1 VVESSRLWQSEIL
14 EVRWLAS
21 LHGRKS
27 PSLLYFQISTRDTM
41 LISFQ
46 NYGYYYKQ
54 QTEWLIKKTTYSYYL
69 LIQRSCFKFRE
80 LFYLLFL

>member
-1 VVESSRLWQSEIL
+1 
-14 EVRWLAS
+14 
-21 LHGRKS
+21 
-27 PSLLYFQISTRDTM
+27 M

-69 LIQRSCFKFRE
+69 LIQRSCFKFWE